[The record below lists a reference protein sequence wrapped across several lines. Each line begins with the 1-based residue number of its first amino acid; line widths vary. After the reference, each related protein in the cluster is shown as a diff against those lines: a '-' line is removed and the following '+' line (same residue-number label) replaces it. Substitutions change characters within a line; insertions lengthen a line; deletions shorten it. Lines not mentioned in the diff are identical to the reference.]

1 MRGWCRMWRYSR
13 RELAARRVCGRGAV
27 GVVFFLV
34 GGLAA
39 AQTLPPGVLSQ
50 QPGAAFEF
58 DREALNG
65 FNLQTEPVLG
75 QPFSLLETKT
85 TVRLLAD
92 GTKMTNLEMTRRVRD
107 GQGRERTES
116 GHVKDGS
123 LYVNEVEIRDPVAL
137 RKITLITNMK
147 SGQVRTMRAPKP
159 PKPDNPER
167 DAALARMDAEREAR
181 RAARPGAPVTE
192 TLAARNI
199 AGLTAEGKRTTW
211 VIPSGLQGNDKEIRV
226 VLETWTSPDLKIVVE
241 KTLDDPRVGKSTMT
255 LSEFSRADPAASLF
269 EVPADY
275 HVMVAAAD
283 GNPVN

>member
-1 MRGWCRMWRYSR
+1 
-13 RELAARRVCGRGAV
+13 
-27 GVVFFLV
+27 
-34 GGLAA
+34 
-39 AQTLPPGVLSQ
+39 
-50 QPGAAFEF
+50 
-58 DREALNG
+58 
-65 FNLQTEPVLG
+65 
-75 QPFSLLETKT
+75 
-85 TVRLLAD
+85 
-92 GTKMTNLEMTRRVRD
+92 
-107 GQGRERTES
+107 
-116 GHVKDGS
+116 
-123 LYVNEVEIRDPVAL
+123 L